1 MSVFRRFTNIFQE
14 KTNAALDRVEDPGQA
29 IDLSYQQL
37 LEQQQKLRT
46 ALVQAASGQKRL
58 ENQAH
63 ELDARIAK
71 LDESAKQAMQGGRED
86 LATQAL
92 TQGEM
97 LQQQRH
103 ALDPQIQTVGAQI
116 QRMQQALQQYQA
128 KVQAFAAQR
137 ETLKA
142 QYESAKATSTAG
154 DTIAGIG
161 EHTSDAAMM
170 MQRAQDKIART
181 QAHADAVDSLLASG
195 ALDTPSL
202 TGSTTLDDQI
212 TATVVDSNVQSK
224 LAALRA
230 QVGVQA
236 PAAVPQLGASGIV
249 VRIHGSGQY
258 RLDTALRPSLDQ
270 FDHHLV
276 TAVRAGD
283 DAAYHAALRDVTAFV
298 QQHGIAVAGED
309 LSPSEIILPSDDMSL
324 AEVTS
329 VLEQEN
335 WLEPA
340 APQG

>member
-14 KTNAALDRVEDPGQA
+14 KANAALDRAEDPSQA

-46 ALVQAASGQKRL
+46 ALVQAQTGEKRL
-58 ENQAH
+58 ENQAK
-63 ELDARIAK
+63 ELDTRIAK
-71 LDESAKQAMQGGRED
+71 LNDSAKQAMQAGRED

-92 TQGEM
+92 TQGET
-97 LQQQRH
+97 LQQQRG
-103 ALDPQIQTVGAQI
+103 ALGPQIQTMTGQI
-116 QRMQQALQQYQA
+116 QRMQQALQQYQQ

-137 ETLKA
+137 ESMKA
-142 QYESAKATSTAG
+142 QYEAAKATSTAG
-154 DTIAGIG
+154 DTMAGIG

-195 ALDTPSL
+195 ALDTQNL
-202 TGSTTLDDQI
+202 TGGSPVEDQI
-212 TATVVDSNVQSK
+212 TATVVDSNVQAK

-236 PAAVPQLGASGIV
+236 PAAAPQLGTPGIV
-249 VRIHGSGQY
+249 VRIHGDAQY
-258 RLDTALRPSLDQ
+258 RLDPALRPSLDA
-270 FDHHLV
+270 FDHRLV
-276 TAVRAGD
+276 VAVRAGD

-298 QQHGIAVAGED
+298 KQHGNAVPGDD

-340 APQG
+340 TTS